1 MAAFPCCVSMEKK
14 CAGLPTLC
22 LLVACV
28 AAFLGCNAID
38 EAHFHAVSGARSHGN
53 RASGVLAPSQPMLDD
68 DLLGLNVDTT
78 VEKKA
83 DIAQDHGGYGGEKL
97 KEIEDRRQLKFH
109 TAKEA
114 IVKSQLTNDL
124 LALETKTLCDEEY
137 INTYDLMESCD
148 PFGPNLKPVL
158 IYEKVF
164 INEYLE
170 GMAESLRAANL
181 QLAYLSKV
189 RSMLGRQRG
198 RLYRQFA
205 QYIKSQIEIYARQ
218 YMLQGSLYRN
228 GTFQLSPHELKKL
241 LKTSYDQEMKDLDT
255 LYTEA
260 QSVCIHENSMKLA
273 LSPFSFLFP
282 ISYTNIF
289 FTNP

>member
-1 MAAFPCCVSMEKK
+1 MEKK

-68 DLLGLNVDTT
+68 DLLGLKLDAT
-78 VEKKA
+78 VEKKV
-83 DIAQDHGGYGGEKL
+83 DVAQGDGDYGNEKL
-97 KEIEDRRQLKFH
+97 KEIEDQRQLKFH

-124 LALETKTLCDEEY
+124 LALEAKTLCDEEY

-189 RSMLGRQRG
+189 RSVLGRQRG